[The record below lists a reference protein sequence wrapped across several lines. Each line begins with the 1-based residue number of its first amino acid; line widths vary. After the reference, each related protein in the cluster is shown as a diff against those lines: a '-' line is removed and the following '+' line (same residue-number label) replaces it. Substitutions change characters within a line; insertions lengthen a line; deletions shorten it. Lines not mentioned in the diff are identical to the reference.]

1 MIINQKLNIKSH
13 FVSFSLISD
22 LHNIILHHFLGIL
35 GKFLY
40 YIISLTLTYFS
51 GTYGTTLFPCR
62 SPIEKARTF
71 SIVRAVNFFHYNH
84 IIFFCYKKTSLIFF
98 HEPIKRRSYS
108 RRTVASAH
116 IYSYLLPCHP
126 INKPERNN
134 TPHSAVVYAIHLFHC
149 KCIKSKRNIG
159 NKFHSSFILHYITGH
174 I

>member
-1 MIINQKLNIKSH
+1 M
-13 FVSFSLISD
+13 
-22 LHNIILHHFLGIL
+22 
-35 GKFLY
+35 Y

-51 GTYGTTLFPCR
+51 GTYGTTLCSYC
-62 SPIEKARTF
+62 SPIEKSTDFLHRPC
-71 SIVRAVNFFHYNH
+71 RKFFF
-84 IIFFCYKKTSLIFF
+84 IIIISYFFVTKKTSLIFF

>member
-13 FVSFSLISD
+13 LVSSQISTISSY
-22 LHNIILHHFLGIL
+22 IIFLGIL

-51 GTYGTTLFPCR
+51 GTYGTSLF
-62 SPIEKARTF
+62 
-71 SIVRAVNFFHYNH
+71 FFH
-84 IIFFCYKKTSLIFF
+84 KPVKRFF
-98 HEPIKRRSYS
+98 HGIRII
-108 RRTVASAH
+108 ASAH
-116 IYSYLLPCHP
+116 IYSYLLPSHSVD
-126 INKPERNN
+126 KPKGNN
-134 TPHSAVVYAIHLFHC
+134 APHSAVVYAIHLFHC